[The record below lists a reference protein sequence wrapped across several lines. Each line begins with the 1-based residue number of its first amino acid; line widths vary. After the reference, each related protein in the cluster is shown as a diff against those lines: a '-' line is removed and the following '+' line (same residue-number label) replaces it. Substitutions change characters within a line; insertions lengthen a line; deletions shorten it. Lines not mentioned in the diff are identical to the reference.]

1 MMMWRGVTSPH
12 GPRLCQGLAGAGVP
26 QGDGDMIK
34 VADMGELMSAVEA
47 VPLFPLPGTVFIP
60 HTMLPL
66 HVFEPRYRALIAD
79 AVAGNGYLAVP
90 RLKPGWEQGYEGRP
104 PVFTHAGFGKIV
116 RHDPLPDG
124 RANIVLL
131 GLGRIKIRQELARD
145 KPYRVAQGDL
155 LTDEFPDGG
164 RASIEA
170 AVRRLRVMLAQVVSG
185 RPQLAERVSPLLNG
199 EMGGGAIR
207 ERSLSSAVAGRGCA
221 RSLRRDAAC
230 RRANRNRGDP
240 AGGSTRRRG
249 RPSLMRCPSC

>member
-1 MMMWRGVTSPH
+1 
-12 GPRLCQGLAGAGVP
+12 
-26 QGDGDMIK
+26 MIK

-79 AVAGNGYLAVP
+79 AIAGNGYLAVP

-131 GLGRIKIRQELARD
+131 GLGRIKIRQELSRD

-164 RASIEA
+164 RARVEA

-199 EMGGGAIR
+199 EMGAIPFVNGLSHLLLPDVDARQAYVEVQRVDQRIEIVETLLAGA
-207 ERSLSSAVAGRGCA
+207 LADAVAQA
-221 RSLRRDAAC
+221 
-230 RRANRNRGDP
+230 
-240 AGGSTRRRG
+240 
-249 RPSLMRCPSC
+249 